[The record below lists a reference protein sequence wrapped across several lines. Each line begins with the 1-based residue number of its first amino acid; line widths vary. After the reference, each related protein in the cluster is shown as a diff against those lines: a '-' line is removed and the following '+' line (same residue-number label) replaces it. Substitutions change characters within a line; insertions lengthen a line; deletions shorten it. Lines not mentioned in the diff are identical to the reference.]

1 MLGLN
6 TRKKLQ
12 AVFLLLTITAVVYAK
27 VTGPEPG
34 YTNAPNDNGSCV
46 ACHDTFHSENIGP
59 GSVTITGEGDN
70 GVPIG
75 GIYEP
80 GKQYTLTI
88 TVMQQK
94 RQRYGFQMTALNT
107 SNRRAGTL
115 AALNGETQVL
125 SETGFGGRQYIE
137 HMALGT
143 LPNAKNSHV
152 WQVRWTAPDTDI
164 GTVIFY
170 IAGNAA
176 DGNGENSNDY
186 IYTNRFFADSVTTH
200 VTLALQTNLDGQAL
214 EPGTQTRINWLTT
227 GPDNIDNVEVRY
239 STDDGATFPITQQVF
254 FTKDASV
261 TGFDWTVPN
270 VRTSTAR
277 MRVIVGT
284 KSGSEVTPA
293 LSGLFSIN
301 GAGAPLPQ
309 ILSAMV
315 SGKQLLVSGQN
326 FGDGALLFMCDT
338 CTSPATD
345 GSKVKKTF
353 NDELTPATLMVARKA
368 GKSIAPGQ
376 TVNLQV
382 KNPDGS
388 VSNTFTF
395 TRPL

>member
-34 YTNAPNDNGSCV
+34 YTNAPNDLGSCV
-46 ACHDTFHSENIGP
+46 ACHDTFHVENVGP
-59 GSVTITGEGDN
+59 GSVMITGDPVT

-88 TVMQQK
+88 TVTQPK

-115 AALNGETQVL
+115 ASLNGETQVL

-137 HMALGT
+137 HTQLGT

-176 DGNGENSNDY
+176 NGDLTNQDDY
-186 IYTNRFFADSVTTH
+186 IYTNRFFADSATSH
-200 VTLALQTNLDGQAL
+200 VTLALQTQLDGQAL
-214 EPGTQTRINWLTT
+214 EPGAQTRIDWLAT
-227 GPDNIDNVEVRY
+227 GTANIDNIEVRY
-239 STDDGATFPITQQVF
+239 STDDGATFPITNQIF
-254 FTKDASV
+254 FTKDASA

-277 MRVIVGT
+277 MRITVGT

-301 GAGAPLPQ
+301 GAGSPLPM
-309 ILSAMV
+309 ILNAMV
-315 SGKQLLVSGQN
+315 QGKQLLVSGQN
-326 FGDGALLFMCDT
+326 FADGASLFSCDT

-345 GSKVKKTF
+345 GSKMKKTF
-353 NDELTPATLMVARKA
+353 NDELTPATLMVSRKG

>member
-12 AVFLLLTITAVVYAK
+12 AVFLLLAITAVVYAK

-46 ACHDTFHSENIGP
+46 ACHDTFHSENVGP

-107 SNRRAGTL
+107 SNKRAGIL
-115 AALNGETQVL
+115 ASLNSETQVL
-125 SETGFGGRQYIE
+125 EETGFGGRQYIE
-137 HMALGT
+137 HTEFGT
-143 LPNAKNSHV
+143 FPNAKNSHV

-176 DGNGENSNDY
+176 DGSGTNSGDY

-200 VTLALQTNLDGQAL
+200 VTLALQTNLNGQAL
-214 EPGTQTRINWLTT
+214 EPGAKVRIDWLTT
-227 GPDNIDNVEVRY
+227 GTANIDNIEVRY
-239 STDDGATFPITQQVF
+239 STDDGATFPITNQVF
-254 FTKDASV
+254 FTTDASV

-270 VRTSTAR
+270 VHAATAR

-293 LSGLFSIN
+293 LSGPFSIN
-301 GAGAPLPQ
+301 GAGPPLPQ
-309 ILSAMV
+309 ILNAMV
-315 SGKQLLVSGQN
+315 QGKQLLVSGQN
-326 FGDGALLFMCDT
+326 FGDGASLFSCDT
-338 CTSPATD
+338 CAMPATD
-345 GSKVKKTF
+345 GSKMKKTF
-353 NDELTPATLMVARKA
+353 NDELTPATLMVSRKG